1 MKEKDK
7 ETQWPRTG
15 RSEFNDYQQMFLHM
29 GLLSSAGRLMGAGLS
44 QVVLLRTVGSLGLI
58 PRFMLDPGPSRKV
71 PRCAVNVDQLSK
83 RGQAKTHK

>member
-7 ETQWPRTG
+7 ETG

-44 QVVLLRTVGSLGLI
+44 QVVLLGTVGSLGLV
-58 PRFMLDPGPSRKV
+58 PRFMLDPGPSRKYPDV
-71 PRCAVNVDQLSK
+71 PSM
-83 RGQAKTHK
+83 